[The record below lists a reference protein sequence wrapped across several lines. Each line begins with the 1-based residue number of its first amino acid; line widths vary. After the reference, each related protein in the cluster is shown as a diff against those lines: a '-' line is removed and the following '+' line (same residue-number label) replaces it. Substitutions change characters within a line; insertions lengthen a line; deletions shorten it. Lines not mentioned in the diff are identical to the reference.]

1 MQSLCFSII
10 NPLWGEGGGGWDL
23 KLQLL
28 ASHCAPAGHVNL
40 SIHLYLNNLYTFRL
54 TEPAKPSKRKFTPVI
69 SSSSCQGRHLKVWKR
84 KPQWVT
90 HPFPLTWKSRVDLLL
105 LTLQYYMSE
114 ITYYCMPG
122 PFFSLFMIFIML
134 LISYFLFEGCWKVTL
149 FLISCSWSI
158 WWKLI
163 FQLGCWLSRLL
174 NNV

>member
-1 MQSLCFSII
+1 MSTPGRMQSLCFSII
-10 NPLWGEGGGGWDL
+10 NPLWGEGEGGWDL

-69 SSSSCQGRHLKVWKR
+69 SSSFCQGRHLKVWKR

-90 HPFPLTWKSRVDLLL
+90 HPFPLTWKSWVDLLL
-105 LTLQYYMSE
+105 LTLWYYMLE

-122 PFFSLFMIFIML
+122 PFFHSIYDIYYAFDF
-134 LISYFLFEGCWKVTL
+134 L
-149 FLISCSWSI
+149 FLIW
-158 WWKLI
+158 
-163 FQLGCWLSRLL
+163 RLL
-174 NNV
+174 KSHFILNFLQLKHLVKAHFPAGVLAE